1 MDCSMMSLGVGYL
14 GIEVYI
20 CFRLANQTDYK
31 SDCRYQEIS
40 VISNVSS
47 ANKKWYYDVC
57 K

>member
-1 MDCSMMSLGVGYL
+1 MSLGVGYL

-31 SDCRYQEIS
+31 SGCRYQEIS

-57 K
+57 KQN